1 MPRFDQ
7 ETAVAAMEIQQ
18 LVAEWVAELDFNGG
32 LSMPRLITE
41 DCEYLVGGNSY
52 RGRAAVLKFY
62 TDRGERVRT
71 QQRDG
76 VRTQRHT
83 VSNLR
88 VSFPSSD
95 RAEFYFTL
103 VNYSSEGKAP
113 ALDLV
118 GPTIIADCR
127 MQGRLEADGEWRI
140 SLFDSTPVFIGD
152 DPFLNASVAPKQ
164 TGPKWTGTGEV

>member
-1 MPRFDQ
+1 MPKFDQ
-7 ETAVAAMEIQQ
+7 ETAVAALEIQQ

-32 LSMPRLITE
+32 VTMPRLITG
-41 DCEYLVGGNSY
+41 DCEYLVGGVAY
-52 RGRAAVLKFY
+52 RGHAPVLKFY

-83 VSNLR
+83 TSNLR
-88 VSFPSSD
+88 ISFPSSD
-95 RAEFYFTL
+95 RAEFFFSL

-113 ALDLV
+113 ALNLV

-127 MQGRLEADGEWRI
+127 MQARLEADGEWRI
-140 SLFDSTPVFIGD
+140 SLFDSTPVFIGN
-152 DPFLNASVAPKQ
+152 DPFLNASVVPK
-164 TGPKWTGTGEV
+164 